1 MEASLSTSITQGA
14 VVAERL
20 RREMESRDEKGVS
33 FLVPEKESP
42 STGAAT
48 VKLSPLPETSALQ
61 KATTH
66 CNIGTQVPSHKMS
79 SLSSSSGGLFVVS
92 ENSQKNSD
100 NLPSSANNSGN
111 KLLSMAAQHTTT
123 NSSPPPDTQEPDT
136 GKKGTP
142 DFSCSSAQKR
152 VESNTGCCNSNETHD
167 ESRNDFQKIMPSPVS
182 NVQGSV
188 GKESTDD
195 VSSMDKINENVN
207 KSHDAAIRSE
217 IKTTTSPAISH
228 NCEVDASI
236 ILDPKRTSSPDTTE
250 KSTNVETALK
260 ILKQGEAC
268 SSPRHELTL
277 KAKHNPADSK
287 SASLSIQAPNAV
299 LTKQQ
304 TLPESSQTASLTPSF
319 LSRRSST
326 MGAMPGD
333 GSVELNPQ
341 KKAMSASKE
350 TDALVA
356 SLTSLSQSVTRNTS
370 EGVLGGGADGRPN
383 TAQSHNNIT
392 SNKNFFGNYPSFPL
406 SGSHKS
412 ASTILTGLSTA
423 YVTPGNGVDFGR
435 MSQSAVVGAS
445 CAYASLANAMRKN
458 EISGKN
464 VPPAQMLSSQVPQ
477 SEEGYNNCNN
487 TTAEY
492 SSSFGKKAGISQERS
507 WTAGV
512 TEEYHRN
519 SGEENYGNAQGIR
532 TEDQA
537 LMLPLESIKSGGC
550 NPANFINTA
559 DGVAGAIS
567 EHGAFQTHL
576 GLSGATF
583 QPGSTAAAAAAVLAQ
598 QESRPLLLT
607 RFEMLEA
614 YAKAAIQRAI
624 ECPVAHLAS
633 SSVLTAIDPRT
644 DITPV
649 DDCFRNPR
657 FVSSLVFLFTYRGEE
672 CPLRCRFCQ
681 QLHVGISVTV
691 CIKRFRGPL
700 EALLGI
706 SLPLRDLQPA
716 SLLSMGTPASPL
728 GQAAFTRP
736 NSAFGRSVYV
746 SNLPPN
752 TTQETLAAAVDALLT
767 KGRIMQVDLHEK
779 HAFVQLSTLEAAFE
793 LVDKRRQLQIRG
805 VTLKVQF
812 KKTGVFNNGM
822 PHGSAT
828 VPCALPAGTNAG
840 TTPTISAAFS
850 PNAAY
855 TNGNQGGTSAV
866 TPLSAASS
874 PTGAFG
880 AGASPTFSPS
890 INSLLIFLGPP
901 ASPSVSEICAQV
913 AAKLKE
919 DLHMGLVTA
928 QQQSPSASAGA
939 SRSSPPARLA
949 QGSTSQKLPH
959 ELQQQL
965 SGVVSLPFDVPSP
978 QSTTMAALF
987 SAAAAAASCQASAEG
1002 GNTSAL
1008 PAAVLQ
1014 RLAPSKGA
1022 SYNPSSSAQNS
1033 ASLVSAAAQ
1042 YVANTLLGP
1051 SGDPNDMTRVGIQS
1065 GHSITTKTGGCTFG
1079 SHAPSFSPSL
1089 QDSNPEG
1096 HASLNGEKAFLLQLL
1111 QHQQETSQQRS
1122 KTDVDRSQ
1130 KSLQQPALLTETLMR
1145 AAAAAAGSK
1154 PSSHLQGGAEGVDG
1168 TGTTTGGSY
1177 ARRQVQLQLQ
1187 QLEELQKQQVGKG
1200 NQQRQQPQV
1209 SGTLEQHLFLQR
1221 KKPEPNTRMTQGV
1234 CTEIRSGQHLANSQG
1249 EDHGQLE
1256 NMTFSQDGIPY
1267 PSCGLNLAADHV
1279 YNHSATLPS
1288 RSAALKVF
1296 QSYPSTDGP
1305 GSTGTILKNGGAKNG
1320 MQVIPFSNSNAEG
1333 NVMKDICTNGRK
1345 VPSNLFSQTL
1355 NTGSATLQH
1364 PASWARIPTS
1374 VAASSGSAPGT
1385 VLSMTREEDEE
1396 RFASACREESSM
1408 GRANLLFELQQ
1419 QRQHKSGGGCA
1430 SLLPSLLSTE
1440 STTMCSQEA
1449 AMTATKTASNR
1460 MQIQTGAFHHHS
1472 LGVQPEYPEES
1483 DTSFPYS
1490 LTAVHRNG
1498 SMVGTKERDTDA
1510 LYTSQQQHDLNAFL
1524 SISSNSKGLLTGTT
1538 KAVTSL
1544 GGATTTS
1551 TTPMTTSRSA
1561 QKTPFSTGMRFSV
1574 GADVSDTTF
1583 TGVVGSQESSAAMTS
1598 SGEATQQLLDVAAT
1612 LMHKAV
1618 QETTDVEEIA
1628 QQLYQAT
1635 RDLPQET
1642 VHELLLTLA
1651 SRGGGHSSLGTS
1663 SGSSDTPKK
1672 PEEIGSTPLN
1682 PAATPFL
1689 VH

>member
-614 YAKAAIQRAI
+614 YAK
-624 ECPVAHLAS
+624 
-633 SSVLTAIDPRT
+633 
-644 DITPV
+644 DIS
-649 DDCFRNPR
+649 FA
-657 FVSSLVFLFTYRGEE
+657 Y
-672 CPLRCRFCQ
+672 
-681 QLHVGISVTV
+681 
-691 CIKRFRGPL
+691 
-700 EALLGI
+700 
-706 SLPLRDLQPA
+706 
-716 SLLSMGTPASPL
+716 LLS
-728 GQAAFTRP
+728 
-736 NSAFGRSVYV
+736 
-746 SNLPPN
+746 
-752 TTQETLAAAVDALLT
+752 
-767 KGRIMQVDLHEK
+767 QVDLHEK

-793 LVDKRRQLQIRG
+793 LVDKRRQLQ
-805 VTLKVQF
+805 
-812 KKTGVFNNGM
+812 
-822 PHGSAT
+822 
-828 VPCALPAGTNAG
+828 
-840 TTPTISAAFS
+840 
-850 PNAAY
+850 
-855 TNGNQGGTSAV
+855 
-866 TPLSAASS
+866 
-874 PTGAFG
+874 
-880 AGASPTFSPS
+880 
-890 INSLLIFLGPP
+890 
-901 ASPSVSEICAQV
+901 
-913 AAKLKE
+913 